1 MNLIVII
8 QHFCQLFTSLLC
20 LPVYCPIRK
29 HTWVYWPYAF
39 LFQAYNLP
47 LCTVYIFIFTE
58 CTLLPYRERDAWYD
72 KRPWCRDSE
81 QPVYPTAPLF
91 SETMLQTLENNSHHV
106 VWFLRFC
113 KIYHLQLR
121 KSHSITLMDP
131 WENGQALIFM
141 QVRIKALPKETKGNT
156 MHTRI

>member
-1 MNLIVII
+1 MY
-8 QHFCQLFTSLLC
+8 C
-20 LPVYCPIRK
+20 L
-29 HTWVYWPYAF
+29 
-39 LFQAYNLP
+39 
-47 LCTVYIFIFTE
+47 YIYIYRS
-58 CTLLPYRERDAWYD
+58 TLLPYRERDAWYD

-156 MHTRI
+156 YAHKDLIKPPVFLWSFTLNFFIQNCLCLLNQNSNTFQIHLNTLRM